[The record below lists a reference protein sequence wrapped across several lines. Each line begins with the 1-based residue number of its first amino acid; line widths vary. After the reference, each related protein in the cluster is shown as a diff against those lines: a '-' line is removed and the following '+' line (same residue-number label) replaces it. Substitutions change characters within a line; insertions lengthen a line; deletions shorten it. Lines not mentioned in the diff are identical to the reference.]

1 MKTTIKLESKKTLKA
16 SYKKYLFLISLFVFI
31 YGCGIKKHIP
41 ENKRLYTGAVMEIEA
56 DSTIQKVSELKQDLS
71 SVLRQQP
78 NTKFLGMHLGLYY
91 YYKNQ
96 QKKTNFI
103 NRWLYKKIGQK
114 PVYQSDV
121 DALENK
127 EILRNKL
134 ENYGFFYSTIAATFK
149 EKKKTASVTYRLK
162 IPAPYKIANYKID
175 SMVSPIY
182 KDIKSLSNTSPIKK
196 DMRFDLGSLKLERQ
210 RVDTELKNKGYY
222 NFNSDFLL
230 FEADTNRYKS
240 KKFNLFLKLKANV
253 PKKATIPYQI
263 KSINVY
269 PNYNLNDSTTIK
281 NNRYQ
286 NKTYHQDTVFF
297 KPKYLDEFIT
307 LKEGDFF
314 NPLTS
319 KNTARRLSSIGMYK
333 FVNIQYKEI
342 KDSITDSI
350 GGLEANIFLSPL
362 TKRAIRAELQAVTKS
377 NNFAGPEL
385 SLTYSNRNL
394 FKGGETLNISTNI
407 GYETQISSGNSGLS
421 SLELGIKSELIFPR
435 VIAPFSINKDYFDY
449 STPKTK
455 ASLSATY
462 LNRSQLYTLLSGTA
476 IFGYTWN
483 ANKYIT
489 YEFNPISVN
498 YTSLSNTTAEFQEI
512 LDNNSFLQRSFDQQF
527 ISGLTFSFTYNEM
540 LDATKTHQF
549 YLQST
554 LDVAGNSISLL
565 GKEKTV
571 GGPKQFLGLEYA
583 QYAKADI
590 DARYHYNFG
599 NKKEQTIA
607 ARMFAGYGYAYGN
620 SDVVPFVKQY
630 YSGGPYSVRAFN
642 IRSLGPGTYNETGA
656 SAQTDSNG
664 NFFDKTGNIRLE
676 ANIEYR
682 FPIYSFFK
690 GAFFVDAGNVW
701 NSVSNSSFNDE
712 DGTIR
717 DKFTSNFIN
726 ELGMGAGFGL
736 RIDVQGFVI
745 RFDLAAPFHDPSLEK
760 DKRWDFRADEPVL
773 NFAIGY
779 SF

>member
-1 MKTTIKLESKKTLKA
+1 MYA
-16 SYKKYLFLISLFVFI
+16 
-31 YGCGIKKHIP
+31 CGIKKHIP
-41 ENKRLYTGAVMEIEA
+41 ENKRLYTGASIEIEA
-56 DSTIQKVSELKQDLS
+56 DSTVEKVKELKEDLS
-71 SVLRQQP
+71 SILSQQP

-96 QKKTNFI
+96 QEKPNFI

-121 DALENK
+121 NAFENK

-134 ENYGFFYSTIAATFK
+134 ENYGFFYSTIAANFK
-149 EKKKTASVTYRLK
+149 EKKKEASIVYRLK
-162 IPAPYKIANYKID
+162 INEPYKMANYKID

-182 KDIKSLSNTSPIKK
+182 EDIKKLSTTSPIKK

-210 RVDTELKNKGYY
+210 RLDTELKNKGYY

-230 FEADTNRYKS
+230 FEADTNSYQN
-240 KKFNLFLKLKANV
+240 KKFDLFLKLKAQT
-253 PKKATIPYQI
+253 PKKATVPYLI
-263 KSINVY
+263 KKIHVF
-269 PNYNLNDSTTIK
+269 PNYNLNDSTEIK
-281 NNRYQ
+281 NIRFQ
-286 NKTYHQDTVFF
+286 EKTYHQDTTFF
-297 KPKYLDEFIT
+297 EPKYLDDFIT

-314 NPLTS
+314 NPSNS
-319 KNTARRLSSIGMYK
+319 KNTARRLSSIGVYK

-342 KDSITDSI
+342 NDSITDTTGS
-350 GGLEANIFLSPL
+350 LEANIFLSPL
-362 TKRAIRAELQAVTKS
+362 TKRAISAELQAVTKS

-385 SLTYSNRNL
+385 ALTYSNRNL

-407 GYETQISSGNSGLS
+407 GYETQITNGSSSGLS
-421 SLELGIKSELIFPR
+421 SLELGLKGELIFPR

-449 STPKTK
+449 SIPKTK
-455 ASLSATY
+455 VSLSTTY
-462 LNRSQLYTLLSGTA
+462 LSRSQLYTLLSSSA
-476 IFGYTWN
+476 LFGYTWN

-512 LDNNSFLQRSFDQQF
+512 LDNNSFLQSSFDQQF

-540 LDATKTHQF
+540 LNSAKNHQF

-565 GKEKTV
+565 GKEKIV
-571 GGPKQFLGLEYA
+571 GDPKQFLGLEYA
-583 QYAKADI
+583 QYAKADV

-599 NKKEQTIA
+599 DKNEQTIA
-607 ARMFAGYGYAYGN
+607 ARIFAGFGYAYGN
-620 SDVVPFVKQY
+620 SDVIPFAKQY
-630 YSGGPYSVRAFN
+630 YAGGPYSVRAFS
-642 IRSLGPGTYNETGA
+642 IRSLGPGTYNENDTNTT
-656 SAQTDSNG
+656 SS
-664 NFFDKTGNIRLE
+664 FFDKTGNIRLE
-676 ANIEYR
+676 ANLEYR

-690 GAFFVDAGNVW
+690 GAVFVDAGNVW
-701 NSVSNSSFNDE
+701 NSVSNSDFNDA

-717 DKFTSNFIN
+717 DQFTSNFIN

-736 RIDVQGFVI
+736 RVDLQGFVI
-745 RFDLAAPFHDPSLEK
+745 RFDLAAPFHDPSLEEG
-760 DKRWDFRADEPVL
+760 KRWDFRADEPVF